1 MIGAPGFSVVN
12 PHVARNPVVR
22 AVQKQMMRRITR
34 DFALR
39 VHLLR
44 EGEMVTADAIAAGKS
59 LAVGIGTLQLQG
71 ITSGPAWAVM
81 HGGMSTLLQLCERGF
96 IWRTRDAVAIDLALE
111 HAAKTLAS
119 APAGLVQRAWLE
131 SEIEHAQHTA
141 VPA

>member
-1 MIGAPGFSVVN
+1 MIGAPGFNVVDK
-12 PHVARNPVVR
+12 HVARNPVAR
-22 AVQKQMMRRITR
+22 AVQNQLVRRTTR

-44 EGEMVTADAIAAGKS
+44 EGELVTADAIATGKT
-59 LAVGIGTLQLQG
+59 LAVAIGTLQLQG

-111 HAAKTLAS
+111 HAAKTLTS
-119 APAGLVQRAWLE
+119 APAGLVQRAWVD
-131 SEIEHAQHTA
+131 SEIEHARAAT
-141 VPA
+141 